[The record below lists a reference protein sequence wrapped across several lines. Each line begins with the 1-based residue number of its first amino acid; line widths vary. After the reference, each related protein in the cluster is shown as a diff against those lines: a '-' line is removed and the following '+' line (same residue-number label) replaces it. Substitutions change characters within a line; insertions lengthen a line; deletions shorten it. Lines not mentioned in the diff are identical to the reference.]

1 MQSFLN
7 WMKENKLESPSITD
21 TAPAEEN
28 IETQDT
34 EENTTDENRVRT
46 GYSANYP
53 DAYVSGQYPEKYFNP
68 SKANADVEA
77 ENMKDKKVV
86 TPKDTEV
93 KENK

>member
-7 WMKENKLESPSITD
+7 WMKENKLEGPAVTD
-21 TAPAEEN
+21 AAPAEDNLEAQ
-28 IETQDT
+28 EAED
-34 EENTTDENRVRT
+34 NTTDENRVRT

-77 ENMKDKKVV
+77 KNMKDKKIV
-86 TPKDTEV
+86 TPKDTAV